1 MEAFECPASNGI
13 AHIQLTASDKERA
26 VPFYETLLHSL
37 ERVTLIKRRI
47 VKIDDDTRFT
57 YDRCRPGGST

>member
-1 MEAFECPASNGI
+1 MPGIEGI
-13 AHIQLTASDKERA
+13 AHIQLTVSDMERA

-57 YDRCRPGGST
+57 YDRCRPVASK